1 MAARKKHSKKQDSHS
16 KTIFNGFREK
26 KREVSGLVGGFDRG
40 GGACMYA
47 CPSLS
52 PWHHELEEEEVAVQ
66 ICEARAESHLLSAVD
81 MCFSCA
87 WHSVPLLPLPLPL
100 ASILLS
106 KSHCKC

>member
-1 MAARKKHSKKQDSHS
+1 
-16 KTIFNGFREK
+16 
-26 KREVSGLVGGFDRG
+26 
-40 GGACMYA
+40 
-47 CPSLS
+47 
-52 PWHHELEEEEVAVQ
+52 
-66 ICEARAESHLLSAVD
+66 